1 MEKEKLVLKIQQ
13 LLTHSVIER
22 EFYDRA
28 TDEIITS
35 ELKSAFAKYL
45 WMRGEHIVGIKTFLM
60 QADQKHEILV
70 TPPIQNERLWRFFIE
85 SVKRRDNSAIL
96 NTGMRYVRLTQYK
109 YNNTLLFP
117 NVTDRLNT
125 MLHNHLF
132 EIQNIL
138 QEFSSL
144 QLHKIRS

>member
-1 MEKEKLVLKIQQ
+1 MEKEKRIFKIQQ

-28 TDEIITS
+28 TNEIITS

-60 QADQKHEILV
+60 RADQKHEIPETRPL
-70 TPPIQNERLWRFFIE
+70 QDERLWRFFIE
-85 SVKRRDNSAIL
+85 SVKRRDNFAIL

-109 YNNTLLFP
+109 YNNTLLFS

-125 MLHNHLF
+125 MLRNHLV

-144 QLHKIRS
+144 QLHKTRF